1 MSIGSGLECVV
12 GIPGNVQFGGLV
24 LGGWLK
30 VNYFQLWLN
39 QHKTIS
45 QIFLISF
52 SSFGNN
58 TGVSHAV
65 KQDT

>member
-1 MSIGSGLECVV
+1 MSIGSGLDCVV

-30 VNYFQLWLN
+30 ENYFQLWLYQN
-39 QHKTIS
+39 NKIS

-65 KQDT
+65 KHDT